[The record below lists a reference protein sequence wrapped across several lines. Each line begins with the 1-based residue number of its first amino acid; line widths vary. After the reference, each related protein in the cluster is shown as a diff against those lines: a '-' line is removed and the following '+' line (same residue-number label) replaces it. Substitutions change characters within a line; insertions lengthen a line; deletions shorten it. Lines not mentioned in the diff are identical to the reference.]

1 MPIPTE
7 GKYPVVQYADDTIV
21 ILPAEPD
28 QLHIFKELLDLF
40 ASITGLKVN
49 YHKSSMIPT
58 NLSSDEASS
67 LANILGCQIA
77 AMPFTYLGLP
87 MGTTRPTMKDFAP
100 LIDRV
105 ERSYLLLPL
114 FYLMGTVWC
123 WSTLCYN
130 HSPLII
136 CALW

>member
-1 MPIPTE
+1 M
-7 GKYPVVQYADDTIV
+7 VQYADDTIV
-21 ILPAEPD
+21 ILPAEPE

-49 YHKSSMIPT
+49 YHKSSMIPI
-58 NLSSDEASS
+58 NLSSDEAAS

-77 AMPFTYLGLP
+77 AMPFTYLGLQ

-105 ERSYLLLPL
+105 ERMLSATASFLSYGDSLVLVNSVL
-114 FYLMGTVWC
+114 
-123 WSTLCYN
+123 
-130 HSPLII
+130 
-136 CALW
+136 